1 MSVINTNVKALQA
14 NNAMVA
20 NNRLMTTTMQQ
31 LSTGKRINSAG
42 DDAAGLAVVSKM
54 TAQIRGLDQA
64 VRNANDSI
72 ALLQTAEGAMIE
84 QTNMMQRMRE
94 LAVQSANDTNTTDD
108 RKYLDLEFQ
117 QLKEEIN
124 RIGNNTQWNG
134 MNILDKSFAE
144 GSGNFVFQVGANAD
158 QTIERVLGDFRT
170 QGSIAGT
177 AVVATTTGA
186 ATSAAQESSITIG
199 GTFKAGDVISVNVG
213 EKSIQYT
220 VQKSDID
227 PTAVEDVAETR
238 KNVATS
244 LVTALGT
251 ISGIKVVRTDAVI
264 AFSAVTVNAAG
275 ANTTTARA
283 NEPFQIS
290 TGVGG
295 LMGNINASKIET
307 REASNSAV
315 SALDLSLKVVNE
327 ARAEIGSTINRLNFA
342 ADNLTNVS
350 MNTNAARSR
359 ILDTDYAQTTTEL
372 ARSQII
378 QQAATAMLAQAN
390 QQPAAVLSLLQ

>member
-134 MNILDKSFAE
+134 MNILDKSFGE

-177 AVVATTTGA
+177 AAVETTKGA
-186 ATSAAQESSITIG
+186 GTSDAQESKITIG
-199 GTFKAGDVISVNVG
+199 GTFKEGDVISVNVG
-213 EKSIQYT
+213 EKSIQYAVKAT
-220 VQKSDID
+220 DITPAAD
-227 PTAVEDVAETR
+227 ATKKIAE
-238 KNVATS
+238 S

-251 ISGIKVVRTDAVI
+251 ISGIKVDRTDAVI
-264 AFSAVTVNAAG
+264 TFSAVTVNAAG
-275 ANTTTARA
+275 ANTTTARV

-295 LMGNINASKIET
+295 LMGNINASKIDT
-307 REASNSAV
+307 REASNAAV

-327 ARAEIGSTINRLNFA
+327 ARAEIGSTINRLNYA
-342 ADNLTNVS
+342 ADNLANIS
-350 MNTNAARSR
+350 MNTSASRSR
-359 ILDTDYAQTTTEL
+359 ILDTDYAKASSEL
-372 ARSQII
+372 ARTQII
-378 QQAATAMLAQAN
+378 AQAANAMLAQAN
-390 QQPAAVLSLLQ
+390 QQPQAVLQLLQG

>member
-1 MSVINTNVKALQA
+1 MSVINSNVKAL
-14 NNAMVA
+14 VA
-20 NNRLMTTTMQQ
+20 QNSLTVNNRAMSKTMEQ
-31 LSTGKRINSAG
+31 LSTGKRINTAA
-42 DDAAGLAVVSKM
+42 DDAAGLAISNKM
-54 TAQIRGLDQA
+54 TSQIRGLNQA

-72 ALLQTAEGAMIE
+72 ALLQTAEGAMVE

-124 RIGNNTQWNG
+124 RIGSNTQWNG
-134 MNILDKSFAE
+134 MNILDKSFDS

-177 AVVATTTGA
+177 AAVETTKGA
-186 ATSAAQESSITIG
+186 GTNDAQESKITIG
-199 GTFKAGDVISVNVG
+199 GTFKEGDVISVNVG
-213 EKSIQYT
+213 EKSIQYAVKAT
-220 VQKSDID
+220 DID
-227 PTAVEDVAETR
+227 PAADATKKIAE
-238 KNVATS
+238 S

-251 ISGIKVVRTDAVI
+251 ISGIKIDRSDDVITFKAV
-264 AFSAVTVNAAG
+264 G
-275 ANTTTARA
+275 ADGTTALKNA
-283 NEPFQIS
+283 PFEIS

-295 LMGNINASKIET
+295 LMSNINASNIET
-307 REASNSAV
+307 RAASNAAV